1 MVVAFTKMRNTE
13 RGAVH
18 REVQLDLAVSTVVV
32 DIQVEGTCRDLG
44 RRQVRDTDQDAI
56 NI

>member
-1 MVVAFTKMRNTE
+1 MAFTKMRNTE